1 MSLQKDILDYVC
13 DLHGYLIRLKEIH
26 WSTNNNAE
34 HLLCDELMDDIRD
47 SEDKFMESA
56 MGLYDSKIKVGEL
69 KPYLPNATELKS
81 MLNEMKIETVAIRSK
96 LTKPEE
102 SGLVTV
108 LDDILLF
115 IGKYLYRATQK

>member
-1 MSLQKDILDYVC
+1 MRKEIIDYIC

-26 WSTNNNAE
+26 WSTDNNAE
-34 HLLCDELMDDIRD
+34 HLLCDEIMDEVRD
-47 SEDKFMESA
+47 NEDKFMESA

-69 KPYLPNATELKS
+69 KPYLPNATELKP
-81 MLNEMKIETVAIRSK
+81 MLNEMKSETVAIRGK

-115 IGKYLYRATQK
+115 IGKYLYRNTQK

>member
-1 MSLQKDILDYVC
+1 MQKEIIDYIC

-26 WSTNNNAE
+26 WSTDNNAE
-34 HLLCDELMDDIRD
+34 HLLCDEIMDNVRGN
-47 SEDKFMESA
+47 EDKFMESA

-69 KPYLPNATELKS
+69 KPYLPNATELKP
-81 MLNEMKIETVAIRSK
+81 MLNEMKSETVAIRGK

-108 LDDILLF
+108 LDDILSF
-115 IGKYLYRATQK
+115 IGKYLYRSTQK

>member
-1 MSLQKDILDYVC
+1 MRKEILDYIC

-26 WSTNNNAE
+26 WSTDNNAE
-34 HLLCDELMDDIRD
+34 HLLCDEIMDDVRD
-47 SEDKFMESA
+47 NEDKFMESA

-69 KPYLPNATELKS
+69 KPYLPNATELKP
-81 MLNEMKIETVAIRSK
+81 MLNEMKSETVAIRGK

-108 LDDILLF
+108 LDDILSF
-115 IGKYLYRATQK
+115 IGKYLYRSTQQ

>member
-1 MSLQKDILDYVC
+1 MQKEIIDYIC

-26 WSTNNNAE
+26 WSTDNNAE
-34 HLLCDELMDDIRD
+34 HLLCDEIMDNVRD
-47 SEDKFMESA
+47 NEDKFMESA

-69 KPYLPNATELKS
+69 KPYLPNATELKP
-81 MLNEMKIETVAIRSK
+81 MLNEMKSETVAIRGK

-108 LDDILLF
+108 LDDILSF
-115 IGKYLYRATQK
+115 IGKYLYRSTQK